1 MPGFRSKARNLES
14 LEGVVKKASIPIS
27 IIITRG
33 LWERDRDGCIERI
46 VEKVGE
52 GPLIVRSSAVEE
64 DTNNASN
71 AGAFESIGNV
81 ARAELESAIDT
92 VFSSYTTDS
101 LDSEIFVQQ
110 YLKDVYMSGVAF
122 SHDPNTCSPYRTI
135 NWHEGED
142 TTVVTAGRGGRVWQ
156 SAAMNPCP
164 VPSRFKQILE
174 LLDELLKIYDQCPLD
189 IEFAFTNSNS
199 CSFLWLL
206 QVRPLIL
213 SQEPETPEVQFR
225 RLTSIETKIAKA
237 SRPHPFLKG
246 NKAIFGVMPD
256 WNPAEIIGIRPR
268 PLALSLYK
276 DLITDSIWAYQRH
289 NYGYRNLRGFPL
301 MLHYNGLP
309 YIDVRTSF
317 NSFIPSELDDELANR
332 LVDYYTDRLLDE
344 PELHDKIEFEI
355 VHSCYTF
362 DMEERLSNL
371 KNCGFSDSDLQGIK
385 HSLRRL
391 TNKVID
397 PVKGLWKVDARKL
410 EILKTR
416 RELLMQSTSD
426 PLERIYW
433 LLEDGKRYG
442 TLPFAGLARAGFI
455 AVQMLRSLVNCG
467 ILSTHDYDLFMHG
480 VNSISSQL
488 TRDQATL
495 DKTSFIS
502 RYGHLRP
509 GTYDIMSSRYDETP
523 ELYFDW
529 EVAKQTATKDS
540 EELFSLTIRQ
550 MSEMVNMLE
559 RNQLAYSPFDLLT
572 FIKSGIELR
581 EEAKFFFTKNL
592 SDALNSVVAIGREYG
607 FTRDDLSYS
616 NINVFYELFKSSV
629 DPRSAISRSIDSGK
643 EEYLETLHTCLP
655 TIISSPKDVW
665 SFEWADTIPNFITQK
680 QILAM
685 VGHIDELE
693 DINNKIVCIPSADPG
708 YDWLFS
714 HGIKGLITAW
724 GGANSHMAIRAG
736 ELGIPAVIGSGELL
750 FNKWSKASK
759 ILIDCAS
766 KKVEVIA

>member
-355 VHSCYTF
+355 VHS
-362 DMEERLSNL
+362 
-371 KNCGFSDSDLQGIK
+371 
-385 HSLRRL
+385 
-391 TNKVID
+391 
-397 PVKGLWKVDARKL
+397 
-410 EILKTR
+410 
-416 RELLMQSTSD
+416 
-426 PLERIYW
+426 
-433 LLEDGKRYG
+433 
-442 TLPFAGLARAGFI
+442 
-455 AVQMLRSLVNCG
+455 
-467 ILSTHDYDLFMHG
+467 
-480 VNSISSQL
+480 
-488 TRDQATL
+488 
-495 DKTSFIS
+495 
-502 RYGHLRP
+502 
-509 GTYDIMSSRYDETP
+509 
-523 ELYFDW
+523 
-529 EVAKQTATKDS
+529 
-540 EELFSLTIRQ
+540 
-550 MSEMVNMLE
+550 
-559 RNQLAYSPFDLLT
+559 
-572 FIKSGIELR
+572 
-581 EEAKFFFTKNL
+581 
-592 SDALNSVVAIGREYG
+592 
-607 FTRDDLSYS
+607 
-616 NINVFYELFKSSV
+616 
-629 DPRSAISRSIDSGK
+629 
-643 EEYLETLHTCLP
+643 
-655 TIISSPKDVW
+655 
-665 SFEWADTIPNFITQK
+665 
-680 QILAM
+680 
-685 VGHIDELE
+685 
-693 DINNKIVCIPSADPG
+693 
-708 YDWLFS
+708 
-714 HGIKGLITAW
+714 
-724 GGANSHMAIRAG
+724 
-736 ELGIPAVIGSGELL
+736 
-750 FNKWSKASK
+750 
-759 ILIDCAS
+759 
-766 KKVEVIA
+766 